1 MPKQLNQVCKAV
13 FQVQS
18 GNVMKKLK
26 LLIILLAL
34 CELSYAGNVC
44 SMVPG
49 GQLDQFLQNF
59 YNLAHNFSTNV
70 LPQIQKYYWM
80 LWALW
85 GSYELAI
92 ERIAGMKIDRLLQW
106 WFLRLIVAQ
115 IIYHIF
121 LTPNFY
127 IGIIKLGAYF
137 TSILGGFSID
147 ATSSTLLGN
156 FTPSAIMG
164 INNCVATAVDN
175 AAKTLGTFEVL
186 RPLELIMLQGSFLV
200 ITGITAFYVLYL
212 SIKMWLCVF
221 AGFVN
226 TMFAGSRWTIGW
238 WQAYLTS
245 VMKYSLEL
253 MFTGALF
260 GAVYQMLNNT
270 VNQLSGANADI
281 LTNYSTY
288 ILGLVVCGILTA
300 LMFVIPKELA
310 SNLGAG
316 FTSTIADIAG
326 DIKRSAQYISSSR
339 EGGGSNSNGSPPTQG
354 GGANPIPGGS
364 GGQSTSNSAATTK
377 PSGWAGDAAKTATK
391 AATGRT
397 WEAAADQIKKGANKS

>member
-1 MPKQLNQVCKAV
+1 V
-13 FQVQS
+13 FPVQG

-59 YNLAHNFSTNV
+59 YNIANNFTVNI
-70 LPQIQKYYWM
+70 LPRIQKYYWM
-80 LWALW
+80 IWALW
-85 GSYELAI
+85 GCYELAI

-127 IGIIKLGAYF
+127 IGIIKLGANF
-137 TSILGGFSID
+137 ASIMGGFNID

-175 AAKTLGTFEVL
+175 AGKTLGTFEVL
-186 RPLELIMLQGSFLV
+186 RPLELIILQYSFFA
-200 ITGITAFYVLYL
+200 ITAVAAFYVLYI
-212 SIKMWLCVF
+212 SIKLWLCVF

-245 VMKYSLEL
+245 VMSYALEL

-260 GAVYQMLNNT
+260 GGVYQMLNNI
-270 VNQLSGANADI
+270 VGQLSGANADI
-281 LTNYSTY
+281 LSNYSVY
-288 ILGLVVCGILTA
+288 LLGVAVCGILTA

-310 SNLGAG
+310 SRLGAG
-316 FTSTIADIAG
+316 FTSTISDIAG
-326 DIKRSAQYISSSR
+326 DIKRSAAYIASSNN
-339 EGGGSNSNGSPPTQG
+339 GGGSNSNNSTQSSQG
-354 GGANPIPGGS
+354 GGTNPSQGGS
-364 GGQSTSNSAATTK
+364 GTQTKSASAATTK
-377 PSGWAGDAAKTATK
+377 PSSWAGDTAKAATK
-391 AATGRT
+391 VATGRT
-397 WEAAADQIKKGANKS
+397 WEAAADQIKKGANKP